1 MKSIASI
8 RARLDRLLEAQA
20 AENEP
25 PACVVLL
32 PDNGRGPDA
41 DTRPL
46 PRATRVGKVLV
57 VTFDADMGQPDAAT
71 LAALVK
77 EAS

>member
-1 MKSIASI
+1 MNLHSLRTRI
-8 RARLDRLLEAQA
+8 DRLLAAQA
-20 AENEP
+20 EANEP

-32 PDNGRGPDA
+32 PDNERGPDA